1 MKPTSRHGLS
11 YGAVRV
17 ALAKIIHL
25 HSDLPAVVRENR
37 DGHCSTNKSTVPIGN
52 YMNDNTV
59 GIEEKTERESKRICS
74 SKHFPQKK
82 LTKDEVDA
90 NDHEET
96 YEGVSQI
103 TKEVILEQIESEAES
118 LGVEVCMAAKSMI
131 MALVKLLA
139 HLVQEGKH
147 YLSDMEG
154 LITTTHFLMSRK
166 ILSTSDIGE
175 QFLKE
180 PAFLKLP
187 LVCIWRFSSIGVVSL
202 EQIIKSLHD
211 SKHTS
216 LSVVEDLVHLVLYEK
231 ENPMNTSAVSEILA
245 VLICIVYE
253 PAKDKCVSLSK
264 FANRVLTSLT
274 ERLLNHVLYNKVKKG
289 LNLSSQESGDQHS
302 HVKSSPKE
310 KVSKSSDDSI
320 ERSTIK
326 VMNIYELV
334 LNNISISTQAL
345 EAYCSSQLVQV
356 LTHRPELHLG
366 RVLRNQENWR
376 STQANTTLS
385 AWMWKLVV
393 ALGYEAALNTLDL
406 VVTNEEVNWACI
418 LTLVATALNCHR
430 QTVTVLKRMIQRN
443 IQRGCEDQDMES
455 LVIGFLFARHASQ
468 EGRHIFP
475 TYSLWFSALFA
486 TESGSPVANKQAF
499 VFLIQ
504 FLTDL
509 VPHEPAYCLRAHL
522 TNQIFTPKGCKEI
535 LSDYCY
541 LAKARLQELREK
553 LEDCSIEHQSLKTKN
568 KVAEEVES
576 AVKHFSETG
585 KIANFILEAS
595 IFRKPHFR
603 SAFLPALLIPRQLPD
618 VPDARAK
625 LIGALHSAGKISFNM
640 YSSYIEACQKESSD
654 LLTGVFIDVTQDIT
668 VEEPIIELS
677 TMLQELVDEATSNQD
692 ESTATSPLVLP
703 CLSRIS
709 GKIEEMMKLSDS
721 MLKDVKYLTVD
732 ARKFNPKMVPY
743 QVIQKI
749 METVGKLCLI
759 SSPDKSAKRR
769 PDFLSQFVSLISSSV
784 TLQCALFTYLIHN
797 VKIGQQ
803 GELCKDQ
810 IENYG
815 VILSELWKIEGLF
828 LPIIEASAPDQQP
841 QYFFRLFL
849 DKLKLHSRQASIFA
863 CSIMDSWLQWSLME
877 EENVPPQ
884 LLHLYCCLAPRLP
897 LIYNDQ
903 DEKEITVAD
912 VYSHLKGYNVP
923 ACSRLYFNKYNI
935 LSQKHKISL
944 EKWIIFELQSTWE
957 DTPID
962 VRQTYLKCR
971 LLQDFV
977 SSSDTLK
984 DNQNPDSMSIDNL
997 IIEMVFAFLKIGL
1010 KQPNSN
1016 EILMLI
1022 QSLAQDNLNPTS
1034 ICLLEE
1040 WHRHHTEGTAGDISV
1055 LSFMSICG
1063 CLPSSLFLRADR
1075 LIQLSEALKILVNQI
1090 LVASQDIQMNLH
1102 DTIFLFSSVL
1112 SAAAA
1117 PGIKNLQVQHC
1128 FMPLRTAIM
1137 FHWES
1142 LGSFSESHNNI
1153 IRRHSCLESL
1163 WNIMKIENK
1172 KTLTFLTEEESGI
1185 RLLALCLQQSV
1196 SEKEM
1201 NDLISVVDTTYYIKW
1216 LLAYLGLQQMRGSIP
1231 LFPDGKGLASDFKEQ
1246 DKRVITACQKA
1257 LNTFLAISQ
1266 PTKIVKNIFPS
1277 MTETHLASKS
1287 VPTALVFILLY
1298 NNVMPCNSVG
1308 EVKILNQFEL
1318 LLQCHIFHSYRYDSQ
1333 KSSGENSLSL
1343 KAHSAGNSDSPNLE
1357 YLTELNQKIF
1367 LYLQQKMSSKMLT
1380 KLSKETVLKCESEM
1394 ISAIKFKIQ
1403 SKEN

>member
-654 LLTGVFIDVTQDIT
+654 LLT
-668 VEEPIIELS
+668 
-677 TMLQELVDEATSNQD
+677 
-692 ESTATSPLVLP
+692 
-703 CLSRIS
+703 

>member
-231 ENPMNTSAVSEILA
+231 ENPMNTSA
-245 VLICIVYE
+245 
-253 PAKDKCVSLSK
+253 
-264 FANRVLTSLT
+264 
-274 ERLLNHVLYNKVKKG
+274 
-289 LNLSSQESGDQHS
+289 
-302 HVKSSPKE
+302 
-310 KVSKSSDDSI
+310 
-320 ERSTIK
+320 
-326 VMNIYELV
+326 
-334 LNNISISTQAL
+334 
-345 EAYCSSQLVQV
+345 
-356 LTHRPELHLG
+356 
-366 RVLRNQENWR
+366 
-376 STQANTTLS
+376 
-385 AWMWKLVV
+385 LVV